1 MLVKMHM
8 LKLREVP
15 MALEQHGTDYYK
27 RVFREVGDDTDV
39 SFKSNGVI
47 CLP

>member
-1 MLVKMHM
+1 
-8 LKLREVP
+8 
-15 MALEQHGTDYYK
+15 MALERHCTDYYK
-27 RVFREVGDDTDV
+27 RVFREVGDNTDA